1 MHAPRKRDALTLI
14 ELLVVVAII
23 AVLIGLLLPAVQKVR
38 AVAARLKCQNNLK
51 QLALAL
57 HGYHDINECFPMGLR
72 STPPPF
78 VFEVPMRGWPHF
90 LLPYVEQD
98 NLDRRIDYVS
108 GDGTP
113 AWYANNDTPFRT
125 HVKVFECPADSPGG
139 ITLLPIE
146 PIIGWARSNYVA
158 CFSVDGGFVD
168 PGGLWGVDDYPRLPT
183 RSALFNVNLRRAIS
197 DITDG
202 TSNTIALAEVIAGPD
217 GTGDTRGAWWGVH
230 GAEYSHRL
238 TPNSARPDE
247 IYNTG
252 IWCVPTKSPCVYSAP
267 SASTQVIG
275 ARSFHSG
282 GVNVALADG
291 SVRFVGNG
299 IDPSLWRDLASINGG
314 EVIGDGF

>member
-1 MHAPRKRDALTLI
+1 
-14 ELLVVVAII
+14 
-23 AVLIGLLLPAVQKVR
+23 
-38 AVAARLKCQNNLK
+38 
-51 QLALAL
+51 
-57 HGYHDINECFPMGLR
+57 
-72 STPPPF
+72 
-78 VFEVPMRGWPHF
+78 MRGWPHS
-90 LLPYVEQD
+90 LLPYLEQG
-98 NLDRRIDYVS
+98 NLDRQIDYTS

-158 CFSVDGGFVD
+158 CFSVDGGFVY
-168 PGGLWGVDDYPRLPT
+168 PAALWGVDNYPRLPT
-183 RSALFNVNLRRAIS
+183 RSALFNVNLRRASS

-202 TSNTIALAEVIAGPD
+202 TSNTVSNSAGPAEV
-217 GTGDTRGAWWGVH
+217 
-230 GAEYSHRL
+230 
-238 TPNSARPDE
+238 
-247 IYNTG
+247 YNTG
-252 IWCVPTKSPCVYSAP
+252 IWCVPTKSRCSYSAP

-275 ARSFHSG
+275 ARSFHPG

-299 IDPSLWRDLASINGG
+299 IDLSLWRNLASINGG